1 MRTID
6 SRIDLDIAAARG
18 SAPSLPSRL
27 FQFAVRAMRTWR
39 NRAAV
44 NRLHDLDDWQ
54 LRDIGLERSD
64 VKDALTS
71 TFFADPGLH
80 LTIASR
86 ERAQRYL
93 RNGRRD

>member
-6 SRIDLDIAAARG
+6 SRMDLDIAAARG

-39 NRAAV
+39 NRVAV